1 MTAPAVTLATVQPL
15 ASKLG
20 PLLSFPWHRQQRVAL
35 AQATDT
41 IVILGGTQGGK
52 SSAGMGILA
61 RVMRREG
68 PIYRRLQAAHRKH
81 PTVIIDPDTRPL
93 KLWVAPK
100 TGEKALS
107 VWEPLLREQAFGG
120 LPYDYVQS
128 PHRVFTWAD
137 GVSRENTLWLK
148 SQDQGL
154 LAFESDAVDL
164 VLFDE
169 EPLDRR
175 LVGAARGRTT
185 TTNGVIVL
193 AFTPLHGL
201 TWTHGAY
208 YVPIC
213 RPEYQLAD
221 RVWRDGSRLALI
233 QMGMAD
239 NPAAVA
245 GGGVQRLR
253 DDPTIT
259 EAERNTRLY
268 GSYGYAEG
276 LIFPVLAGLFTDQPD
291 SLYLLDGLPKG
302 RAYSW
307 VLTCDP
313 NKRHGGLLTALD
325 EEGNRYAVAE
335 HYAENL
341 PDREHVAR
349 YRALLAALGL
359 EEGTVPTYADP
370 GGAGAQAILNLAD
383 LDFYAEAV
391 PKGPGSVK
399 ASIEMVRRALWPNPT
414 HRHPVTG
421 RMGAPAL
428 YFLRSLR
435 SQWTTDG
442 VDYDE
447 SRLLWELR
455 QYRQQEDKPPD
466 TPVKKWD
473 DCTDTLLYSYLVRPY
488 VPGEAAAKWG
498 LPAPPTRKL
507 DRMSQLAV
515 TDYERTVT
523 KIAKQNRRGR

>member
-1 MTAPAVTLATVQPL
+1 MVVRNIDYLRHDVIWDFTVPV
-15 ASKLG
+15 
-20 PLLSFPWHRQQRVAL
+20 WHTY
-35 AQATDT
+35 QAAG
-41 IVILGGTQGGK
+41 VIHHNSGK
-52 SSAGMGILA
+52 STSAMGIVA
-61 RVMRREG
+61 RLLRREG
-68 PIYRRLQAAHRKH
+68 PIYRRLIAAHTKH
-81 PTVIIDPDTRPL
+81 PDTIPHPDTRPL

-100 TGEKALS
+100 TGEKAQS
-107 VWEPLLREQAFGG
+107 VWEPLLREQAFAGMT
-120 LPYDYVQS
+120 YSYVQS

-154 LAFESDAVDL
+154 LAFESDAVDC

-175 LVGAARGRTT
+175 LVGAAQARLT
-185 TTNGVIVL
+185 TTNGVLVL

-208 YVPIC
+208 YVPAV
-213 RPEYQLAD
+213 RPEHQLAD
-221 RVWRDGSRLALI
+221 RVWRVGKRLTVV

-253 DDPTIT
+253 DDPTIS
-259 EAERNTRLY
+259 EAERQTRLY
-268 GSYGYAEG
+268 GTYGYAEG
-276 LIFPVLAGLFTDQPD
+276 LIFPTLAGLFTDQPD
-291 SLYLLDGLPKG
+291 SIYLLNELPRN

-325 EEGNRYAVAE
+325 EDGNRYVVAE
-335 HYAENL
+335 HYAEGL

-349 YRALLAALGL
+349 YRALLAAVGL
-359 EEGTVPTYADP
+359 REEDVPTYADP
-370 GGAGAQAILNLAD
+370 GGAGAQVILNLAD
-383 LDFYAEAV
+383 LGFYAEAV

-421 RMGAPAL
+421 HRGAPAL
-428 YFLRSLR
+428 YILRSVR

-447 SRLLWELR
+447 CRLLWELR
-455 QYRQQEDKPPD
+455 QYRQKEGAPPD
-466 TPVKKWD
+466 TPLKQHD
-473 DCTDTLLYSYLVRPY
+473 DATDCLLYSYLVRPY
-488 VPGEAAAKWG
+488 VPGEDVPKWG
-498 LPAPPTRKL
+498 APVTVSPTL

-515 TDYERTVT
+515 EEYTKVT
-523 KIAKQNRRGR
+523 KRIARENRRRR